1 MAWHGMACQIRVCD
15 AWPSVHPP
23 HTQTRRVKSERGA
36 CVEQHGA
43 AHGLAGLVLFD
54 GGVRPAAAFAAA
66 QARAYGGLAQG
77 GDAGAASGH
86 DFGCG
91 GLGDGR
97 LPQRGRWRCRRG
109 GGAGAATATAITAT
123 RRSLKPTSLKPHP
136 LAARVEADLQ
146 GLLQRQARKVF

>member
-1 MAWHGMACQIRVCD
+1 MLGPQCIRPTPKL
-15 AWPSVHPP
+15 AGS
-23 HTQTRRVKSERGA
+23 SLS
-36 CVEQHGA
+36 A

-77 GDAGAASGH
+77 GDTGAASGH